1 MRHKTLKYIRNDAV
15 SWYNTTRQKAMTLTY
30 LLGRLTLWH
39 ETWSQK
45 LNNFIFRSKADPFRW
60 SVPASK
66 GLPKNPSPPT
76 LVSVHSIPSTQQPI
90 HNSRRDVSIDLS
102 DCTRVRTDRSYP
114 SLKTKW
120 CLPIP
125 HRITHLSQSNDP
137 ETVPSSHAPV
147 ALPKLRKL
155 HDELLLSIILRPEV
169 PTKMIFDLDSTVLI
183 LYGKQEMARIGYN
196 PQKWGRPSYHPLLC
210 FNGITKDF
218 LHGGLRPGD
227 THTATGTV
235 ELLKAVFAKL
245 PPSVKSVIIRA
256 DKGFYDYETIKYLES
271 NKALFVIVAKLTALV
286 KRIISTLSYQVHS
299 FGLETAEFMYQPTKW
314 KKEYRFVVVRRLIP
328 EDPTEQL
335 TLFSMDKYSYQVIV
349 TNMKLT
355 PLHIWRFYNGRAALE
370 LIIKELKGD
379 YPLGKIPTK
388 HFPANEAYFHTL
400 LFSYNLIN
408 WFERLCLPMEFHNMT
423 LKTLG
428 SRFLSIPSE
437 LIKSENRPILKLPP
451 ANFIYRDIFEYAIK
465 KIENLKT

>member
-1 MRHKTLKYIRNDAV
+1 MQYGP
-15 SWYNTTRQKAMTLTY
+15 QKIVLTFDGKNLTHFGGIY
-30 LLGRLTLWH
+30 LLHLFFKRIQLRHLLYRKLKFTQRNNRYGVPEEMLALIYPITLGIGRIEATHLLKQNGVFQYLT
-39 ETWSQK
+39 
-45 LNNFIFRSKADPFRW
+45 
-60 SVPASK
+60 
-66 GLPKNPSPPT
+66 GLPTYPNPTT
-76 LVSVHSIPSTQQPI
+76 L
-90 HNSRRDVSIDLS
+90 RRFLL
-102 DCTRVRTDRSYP
+102 RM
-114 SLKTKW
+114 
-120 CLPIP
+120 
-125 HRITHLSQSNDP
+125 
-137 ETVPSSHAPV
+137 APV

-155 HDELLLSIILRPEV
+155 HDELLLSMILRPEI
-169 PTKMIFDLDSTVLI
+169 PTKVIFDLDSTVLI

-218 LHGGLRPGD
+218 WHGELRPGD

-245 PPSVKSVIIRA
+245 PPSVKSIIIRA
-256 DKGFYDYETIKYLES
+256 DKGFYDHETVEYLES
-271 NKALFVIVAKLTALV
+271 NKALFVIVAKLTAPV

-299 FGLETAEFMYQPTKW
+299 SGLETAEFMYQPTKW

-335 TLFSMDKYSYQVIV
+335 TLFSMGRYSYQVIV

-355 PLHIWRFYNGRAALE
+355 PLHTWRFYNGRAAVE

-388 HFPANEAYFHTL
+388 YFAANEAYFHTL

-408 WFERLCLPMEFHNMT
+408 WFKRLCLPTEFHNMT
-423 LKTLG
+423 LKTL
-428 SRFLSIPSE
+428 RARLLLIPGE
-437 LIKSENRPILKLPP
+437 LIRPDNRPTLKLP
-451 ANFIYRDIFEYAIK
+451 ANLLYKHAFEYAIK
-465 KIENLKT
+465 KIERLKT

>member
-1 MRHKTLKYIRNDAV
+1 MQYGP
-15 SWYNTTRQKAMTLTY
+15 QKIVLTFDGKNLTHFGGIY
-30 LLGRLTLWH
+30 LLHLFFKRIQLRHLLYRKLTF
-39 ETWSQK
+39 TQR
-45 LNNFIFRSKADPFRW
+45 NNRY
-60 SVPASK
+60 SVPEEMLALIYPITLGIGRIEATHLLK
-66 GLPKNPSPPT
+66 QNGVFQYLTGLPTYPNPTT
-76 LVSVHSIPSTQQPI
+76 L
-90 HNSRRDVSIDLS
+90 RRFLL
-102 DCTRVRTDRSYP
+102 RM
-114 SLKTKW
+114 
-120 CLPIP
+120 
-125 HRITHLSQSNDP
+125 
-137 ETVPSSHAPV
+137 APV

-155 HDELLLSIILRPEV
+155 HDELLLSMILRPEV
-169 PTKMIFDLDSTVLI
+169 PTKVIFDLDSTVLI

-218 LHGGLRPGD
+218 WHGELRPGD

-256 DKGFYDYETIKYLES
+256 DKGFYDHETIEYLES
-271 NKALFVIVAKLTALV
+271 NKALFVIVAKLTAPV

-299 FGLETAEFMYQPTKW
+299 SGLETAEFMYQPTKW

-335 TLFSMDKYSYQVIV
+335 TLFSMGKYSYQVIV

-355 PLHIWRFYNGRAALE
+355 PLHIWRFYNGRAAVE

-388 HFPANEAYFHTL
+388 YFAANEAYFHTL

-408 WFERLCLPMEFHNMT
+408 WFKRLCLPTEFHNMT
-423 LKTLG
+423 LKTL
-428 SRFLSIPSE
+428 RARLLLIPGE
-437 LIKSENRPILKLPP
+437 LIRPDNRPTLKLP
-451 ANFIYRDIFEYAIK
+451 ANLLYKHAFEYAIK
-465 KIENLKT
+465 KIEKLKT